1 MGAITAFLLAL
12 SFSFVGTI
20 PPGTLNLSI
29 IQLGL
34 DKKIKTAWRFGI
46 AASIVEYPYAW
57 LAVKFEDLIT
67 SSPIITQNIQLITA
81 IVMLTVGALTIW
93 SADRPSKVGEE
104 FKSSGFRR
112 GFLLGILNPLAL
124 PFWVGTTAYLKGQH
138 WIDLSSTLSLHC
150 YLLGA
155 SLGALVVFMLFAYLA
170 QRIIS
175 EFQQSHRIKKIPGY
189 ILLVLGLYAFVRYLI

>member
-1 MGAITAFLLAL
+1 MGAITAFLLSL
-12 SFSFVGTI
+12 SFSFIGTI

-34 DKKIKTAWRFGI
+34 DKKITTAWRFGI

-67 SSPIITQNIQLITA
+67 SSPVITDNIQLITA
-81 IVMLTVGALTIW
+81 IIMLSVGALTLW
-93 SADRPSKVGEE
+93 SANKPTDLGEK

-112 GFLLGILNPLAL
+112 GILLGILNPLAL
-124 PFWVGTTAYLKGQH
+124 PFWVGTTAYLRGQH

-155 SLGALVVFMLFAYLA
+155 SLGALAVFMLFAYLA
-170 QRIIS
+170 QRIVS

-189 ILLVLGLYAFVRYLI
+189 ILLALGCYAFIKYLI

>member
-1 MGAITAFLLAL
+1 MGAITSFLLSL
-12 SFSFVGTI
+12 SFSFIGTI

-34 DKKIKTAWRFGI
+34 EKKISTAWRFGI

-67 SSPIITQNIQLITA
+67 SSPIITDNIQLITA
-81 IVMLTVGALTIW
+81 VVMLAVGALTLW
-93 SADRPSKVGEE
+93 SANKPSDFGEK

-112 GFLLGILNPLAL
+112 GMLLGILNPLAL
-124 PFWVGTTAYLKGQH
+124 PFWVGTTAYLRGQH

-155 SLGALVVFMLFAYLA
+155 SLGALAVFMLFAYLA
-170 QRIIS
+170 QRIVS
-175 EFQQSHRIKKIPGY
+175 EFQQSHRVKKIPGY
-189 ILLVLGLYAFVRYLI
+189 ILLALGCYAFIKYLI

>member
-1 MGAITAFLLAL
+1 MGAITSFLLAL
-12 SFSFVGTI
+12 SFSFIGTI

-34 DKKIKTAWRFGI
+34 DKKISIAWRFGI

-67 SSPIITQNIQLITA
+67 SSPIITDNIQLITA
-81 IVMLTVGALTIW
+81 IVMLSVGALTLW
-93 SADRPSKVGEE
+93 FANRPSDLGEK

-112 GFLLGILNPLAL
+112 GILLGILNPLAL
-124 PFWVGTTAYLKGQH
+124 PFWVGTTAYLRGQH

-155 SLGALVVFMLFAYLA
+155 PLGALAVFMLFAYLA
-170 QRIIS
+170 QRIVS
-175 EFQQSHRIKKIPGY
+175 EFQQSHRVKKIPGY
-189 ILLVLGLYAFVRYLI
+189 ILLALGCYAFIKYLV

>member
-1 MGAITAFLLAL
+1 MGAITSFFLSLT
-12 SFSFVGTI
+12 FSFIGTI

-34 DKKIKTAWRFGI
+34 DKKLKTAWRFGI
-46 AASIVEYPYAW
+46 AASIIEYPYAW
-57 LAVKFEDLIT
+57 LAVKFEVIIT
-67 SSPIITQNIQLITA
+67 SSPLITQNIQLITA
-81 IVMLTVGALTIW
+81 LVMLTVGAFTIW
-93 SADRPSKVGEE
+93 SANKPSNLGEK
-104 FKSSGFRR
+104 FKASGFRR
-112 GFLLGILNPLAL
+112 GILLGILNPLAL

-138 WIDLSSTLSLHC
+138 WIDLSSPLNLHC

-189 ILLVLGLYAFVRYLI
+189 ILLVLGLYAFIKYLI